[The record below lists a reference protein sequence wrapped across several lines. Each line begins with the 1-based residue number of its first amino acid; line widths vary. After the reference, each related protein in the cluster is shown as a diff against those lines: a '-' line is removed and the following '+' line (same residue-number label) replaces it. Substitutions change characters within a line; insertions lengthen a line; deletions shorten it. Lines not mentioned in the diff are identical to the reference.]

1 MQVRVRLFALIRSR
15 EGASEVTLE
24 LGDGATLSDLVETFF
39 TTRRALAPLR
49 PHVRIGVGGTLVAR
63 DADLRQIRV
72 VPDAEYALLPPAS
85 GGAEKR
91 IVTRIVPAPLHD
103 ADVTALVREVA
114 TDEDGAVVIFVGR
127 TRVTPGTPAPGE
139 EEVAAPFATSLVTH
153 LEYEAAE
160 GYAES
165 ELADICERLF
175 GDGLAQQGG
184 IGVVHAVGVV
194 PVGSISMIAVVAS
207 PHRERAYIVSRAL
220 IESIKQDVP
229 IWKSEHFDGGA
240 VWGANPSA
248 LRRSS

>member
-1 MQVRVRLFALIRSR
+1 MRISVRLYALLRSR
-15 EGASEVTLE
+15 EGASVVTIDLPE
-24 LGDGATLSDLVETFF
+24 EATLANLVDEFF
-39 TTRRALAPLR
+39 TSRPTLSALQ
-49 PHVRIGVGGTLVAR
+49 PHIRIGVDGLLIAR
-63 DADLRQIRV
+63 DANLSQIRV
-72 VPDAEYALLPPAS
+72 SEEKEYALLPPAS
-85 GGAEKR
+85 GGAEPR
-91 IVTRIVPAPLHD
+91 IVTRIVASPLRD
-103 ADVTALVREVA
+103 ADVSRLVAEVA

-127 TRVTPGTPAPGE
+127 TRVTAGTPAPGE
-139 EEVAAPFATSLVTH
+139 EFAAAPFANHAVHH

-175 GDGLAQQGG
+175 DDGLARLGG
-184 IGVVHAVGVV
+184 IGVLHAVGVV
-194 PVGSISMIAVVAS
+194 PVGGISMITVVAS

-248 LRRSS
+248 LKRSS

>member
-1 MQVRVRLFALIRSR
+1 V
-15 EGASEVTLE
+15 
-24 LGDGATLSDLVETFF
+24 
-39 TTRRALAPLR
+39 
-49 PHVRIGVGGTLVAR
+49 
-63 DADLRQIRV
+63 
-72 VPDAEYALLPPAS
+72 
-85 GGAEKR
+85 
-91 IVTRIVPAPLHD
+91 
-103 ADVTALVREVA
+103 
-114 TDEDGAVVIFVGR
+114 
-127 TRVTPGTPAPGE
+127 
-139 EEVAAPFATSLVTH
+139 VTH

-184 IGVVHAVGVV
+184 IGVVHAVGMV